1 MAKQKKQAMVH
12 YNEKKDRFE
21 LYLRNSTDDEWDFSY
36 AANCV
41 ATEGSTET
49 NFIYFGFLR
58 ELLNVIN
65 LGYEVIEG
73 AVI

>member
-1 MAKQKKQAMVH
+1 MAKQKKQAMVR
-12 YNEKKDRFE
+12 YNEEKDRYE
-21 LYLRNSTDDEWDFSY
+21 LYLRNNDNEEWGFSY
-36 AANCV
+36 ASKCV

-58 ELLNVIN
+58 ELMNCIN

-73 AVI
+73 